1 MLSKPIVDLQLS
13 VGALDPIDAYRDPL
27 AGLGYAFIP
36 DPGRPDYLF
45 FARPLERPRSHHVH
59 VCRAGGLEEL
69 RHLAVRD
76 FLRANPAEATRYGEV
91 KRAVAERQPDD
102 RIAYIEGKDAFVK
115 DLQDR
120 AVEWAETRTLNA
132 ER

>member
-1 MLSKPIVDLQLS
+1 MLAKPIIDLQLS
-13 VGALDPIDAYRDPL
+13 VASLDPLAAYRDPL
-27 AGLGYAFIP
+27 EALGYAFIP
-36 DPGRPDYLF
+36 DPHRPDYLF

-76 FLRANPAEATRYGEV
+76 FLRSHPDEAARYGEL
-91 KRAVAERQPDD
+91 KRAVVERRPDD
-102 RIAYIEGKDAFVK
+102 RIAYIEGKDKYVK

-120 AVEWAETRTLNA
+120 AVVWAGVDA
-132 ER
+132 